1 MRAFLTLYLTIT
13 AMAAT
18 ATAGQEPQRP
28 VIRSGVELLVVDVQV
43 VDRQGQPI
51 LTLGAVDFEVTIDRK
66 PRRVTSAQLV
76 RHTTVSIANPV
87 ASGAAAPAP
96 PASAAPATIAD
107 GRRFILAIDEHSFR
121 PASARAAMQA
131 ATRFIDQLQ
140 PSDLVGLYVYPTG
153 AVHSDLTNDHAAVR
167 RMLGKITGLLDV
179 AVMRYNISTSEAI
192 DIASG
197 DRDALARVLQRECRN
212 SDQHCRRQIPLD
224 ATSLAVYFEMS
235 VSQSLAGLRRLVSG
249 LKKLEGRK
257 TLVIVSGGLFT
268 SDSAIGRGQMAGDIR
283 SVGLEAAASNTN
295 LYVLHMD
302 SSFLDAFSERRGP
315 GQTQFRDSGQMAAGL
330 EVIADAGGGALIRV
344 QAGSGDGAFQRVLR
358 ENSVYYLLGV
368 EPEASDRDGAAHAVQ
383 VRVRGRGLTVRSR
396 KQVVVPK

>member
-1 MRAFLTLYLTIT
+1 MRAILTAFVMTLTVHGA
-13 AMAAT
+13 AMA
-18 ATAGQEPQRP
+18 GQQPRRP

-43 VDRQGQPI
+43 VDRQGLPI
-51 LTLGAVDFEVTIDRK
+51 LTLGPDDFEVTIDRK
-66 PRRVTSAQLV
+66 PRRVASAQLV
-76 RHTTVSIANPV
+76 RHTTADV
-87 ASGAAAPAP
+87 APAAKP
-96 PASAAPATIAD
+96 SAPRDMVPVTAMD

-121 PASARAAMQA
+121 PASVPAAMHA

-140 PSDLVGLYVYPTG
+140 PNDLVGLYTYPTG

-167 RMLGKITGLLDV
+167 TLLGRVTGLLDV
-179 AVMRYNISTSEAI
+179 PAGRYSISKSEAI

-197 DRDALARVLQRECRN
+197 VRETLARVVRRECGRAE
-212 SDQHCRRQIPLD
+212 PLCSQSIQQD
-224 ATSLAVYFEMS
+224 SISFAAYFEMQ
-235 VSQSLAGLRRLVSG
+235 VSQSLAGLRHLFSG

-268 SDSAIGRGQMAGDIR
+268 SDSATGRAKMAGDIR
-283 SVGLEAAASNTN
+283 AVGLEAAASNTN

-315 GQTQFRDSGQMAAGL
+315 SQTLFRDSGQMAAGL
-330 EVIADAGGGALIRV
+330 EVLADAGGGALIRV
-344 QAGSGDGAFQRVLR
+344 EAGTGDGAFGRVLR
-358 ENSVYYLLGV
+358 ENSAYYLLGV
-368 EPEASDRDGAAHAVQ
+368 EPDPADRDGGAHTVQ